1 MAFTLRGITEGLFKN
16 GYAWMGHP
24 SKDKALNWAKTC
36 AVQPQ
41 GTTTSAADSLAI
53 PVTHSN
59 VQKTTGAD
67 AEALTIVDGTP
78 GQILTITLDT
88 DGGGNGTLTGDT
100 NSTAS
105 GWSTI
110 LFADAGDTAT
120 LMYVDDTVG
129 WIILGCYGLTA
140 QPTVAAPA

>member
-36 AVQPQ
+36 LVQPQ
-41 GTTTSAADSLAI
+41 GSTTSAADSLAI
-53 PVTHSN
+53 PVTHSI
-59 VQKTTGAD
+59 VLKTTGAD

-78 GQILTITLDT
+78 GQILTINLDT
-88 DGGGNGTLTGDT
+88 DGGGTGTLTGGT
-100 NSTAS
+100 NSTAT

-110 LFADAGDTAT
+110 AFADAGDTAV
-120 LMYVDDTVG
+120 LKYVDDTVG
-129 WIILGCYGLTA
+129 WIIIGCYGLTA